1 MTSRVVGAA
10 ALGLGA
16 GAAALA
22 LLLLAGWILY
32 QRLWGDSVL
41 ALGVVAVLF
50 GLAGLY
56 AGWLLGMLVF
66 SAVRGT
72 GRDADGG

>member
-22 LLLLAGWILY
+22 VLLLAGWLLY
-32 QRLWGDSVL
+32 QRMWGDSVL
-41 ALGVVAVLF
+41 ALAVVAVLF
-50 GLAGLY
+50 GIAGLY

-66 SAVRGT
+66 SA
-72 GRDADGG
+72 

>member
-16 GAAALA
+16 GAGALVV
-22 LLLLAGWILY
+22 LLLAGWLLY
-32 QRLWGDSVL
+32 QGLWGDSVL
-41 ALGVVAVLF
+41 ALAVVAVLF
-50 GLAGLY
+50 GIAGLY

-66 SAVRGT
+66 SAVRGE

>member
-1 MTSRVVGAA
+1 MTSRVAGAA

-16 GAAALA
+16 GAGALVA
-22 LLLLAGWILY
+22 LLLAGWLLY
-32 QRLWGDSVL
+32 QRLWADSVL
-41 ALGVVAVLF
+41 ALAVIAFLF
-50 GLAGLY
+50 GMAGLY

-66 SAVRGT
+66 SAVRGA

>member
-16 GAAALA
+16 GAGALVV
-22 LLLLAGWILY
+22 LLLAGWLLY

-41 ALGVVAVLF
+41 ALTAIAVLF
-50 GLAGLY
+50 GIAGLY

-66 SAVRGT
+66 SAVRGE